1 MQQRYKDL
9 GLVALRARSFAHAPY
24 SRFAVGAAVLTASG
38 RVYTGCNVEN
48 SSYGLSVCAE
58 RVALFK
64 AISEGEREF
73 VAIAVAADTDPLTP
87 PCGAC
92 RQVISDLAGNID
104 IILIA
109 PSRRTRVQKLRKL
122 LPQAF
127 DGNFL
132 RSRSRSR

>member
-1 MQQRYKDL
+1 MQRRYQDL

-24 SRFAVGAAVLTASG
+24 SRFSVGAAVLTASG
-38 RVYTGCNVEN
+38 KVYTGCNVEN
-48 SSYGLSVCAE
+48 SSYGLSMCAE

-64 AISEGEREF
+64 AISDGEREF

-104 IILIA
+104 VILID
-109 PSRRTRVQKLRKL
+109 PSRRSRRQKLASL

-127 DGNFL
+127 GGEFL
-132 RSRSRSR
+132 RSRSRPR

>member
-24 SRFAVGAAVLTASG
+24 SRFAVGAAVLTAAG
-38 RVYTGCNVEN
+38 KVYTGCNVEN

-73 VAIAVAADTDPLTP
+73 VAIAVAADTNPLTP

-104 IILIA
+104 VVLIS
-109 PSRRTRVQKLRKL
+109 PSRQTRVQKLKKL
-122 LPQAF
+122 LPHAF
-127 DGNFL
+127 DGDFL
-132 RSRSRSR
+132 RTRSRSR

>member
-38 RVYTGCNVEN
+38 RVFTGCNVEN
-48 SSYGLSVCAE
+48 SSYGLSMCAE

-64 AISEGEREF
+64 AVSEGERDI
-73 VAIAVAADTDPLTP
+73 VAIAVAADTVPLTP

-92 RQVISDLAGNID
+92 RQVISDLAGNVD

-109 PSRRTRVQKLRKL
+109 PSRRMSVQKLAKL
-122 LPQAF
+122 LPNAF
-127 DGNFL
+127 DGGFL
-132 RSRSRSR
+132 SPRRRSR

>member
-9 GLVALRARSFAHAPY
+9 GLVALRARSFALAPY

-64 AISEGEREF
+64 AISEGERDF

-104 IILIA
+104 VILIA
-109 PSRRTRVQKLRKL
+109 PSHRTRVQKLKKL
-122 LPQAF
+122 LPHAF
-127 DGNFL
+127 DGAFL
-132 RSRSRSR
+132 RTRSRSR

>member
-24 SRFAVGAAVLTASG
+24 SRFTVGAAVLTASG
-38 RVYTGCNVEN
+38 RVFTGCNVEN
-48 SSYGLSVCAE
+48 SSYGLSMCAE

-104 IILIA
+104 VILIS
-109 PSRRTRVQKLRKL
+109 PSHRTSLHTLKKL
-122 LPQAF
+122 LPNAF
-127 DGNFL
+127 DGGFL
-132 RSRSRSR
+132 PTRPRSR